1 VIINKNTNVIME
13 IKDRLIKIIT
23 SEGLNSSAF
32 ADSIGVQRSSISHI
46 LSGRNKPSI
55 DFLEKIL
62 SSYPKY
68 NAEWLI
74 MGTGDISKAPKQASL
89 FDTEPANVEDNN
101 SKSNPESTQNKQL
114 DESILINSINES
126 LSHELITES
135 TVQDEKPISNSKPA
149 NPSSNKPK
157 TIERIVI
164 FYSDRTFFEY
174 LPAN

>member
-1 VIINKNTNVIME
+1 ME

-74 MGTGDISKAPKQASL
+74 MGTGDISKSPKQASL
-89 FDTEPANVEDNN
+89 FNVEPANPEDINPK
-101 SKSNPESTQNKQL
+101 SKPEPMQNKQI
-114 DESILINSINES
+114 DESILLNRINES
-126 LSHELITES
+126 LSSELIKES
-135 TVQDEKPISNSKPA
+135 MVQDEKPIGYSKPP
-149 NPSSNKPK
+149 NSSINNPK